1 MRALIMAFLGI
12 SLSSTWALAQ
22 TSTAVSVAPEAKS
35 STGISEVLRD
45 KKYEEDKRITD
56 LELRAYQGSMS
67 RYSLQFRL
75 GYSGPPVNN
84 LSDPHKPN
92 PDNRPGDQRTVLSG
106 SASLRYR
113 INSNTGVNFGTGI
126 AFYEPYQ
133 AVTGKE
139 QDRPQN
145 KNNYGVN
152 DPRVSLDRTYKA
164 FDTQMRTSLSASA
177 TTNEDYLKRG
187 QAAAFGLTQ
196 YFKFTPGSS
205 RIVLGTQIGLDY
217 FAFSREYKAPVNGK
231 GGDGN
236 VSKYYLMFIPSFEY
250 KITDTLN
257 FNTSL
262 GIPYSNLRADNSWW
276 RWNHPMSNW
285 RVGIGWA
292 ITRDIYVNPYVNF
305 YADSPAFNTAS
316 ANIDTSFAIF

>member
-1 MRALIMAFLGI
+1 MRALLIALLG
-12 SLSSTWALAQ
+12 LS
-22 TSTAVSVAPEAKS
+22 VSVAAETTTTVAPEAKS

-84 LSDPHKPN
+84 LSDPKKPN
-92 PDNRPGDQRTVLSG
+92 PDNRPGDTRTVLSG
-106 SASLRYR
+106 NASLRYR
-113 INSNTGVNFGTGI
+113 INSNTGINFGTGV

-152 DPRVSLDRTYKA
+152 DPRISLDRTYKA

-196 YFKFTPGSS
+196 YFKFVPGSS
-205 RIVLGTQIGLDY
+205 RMILGMQVGLDY
-217 FAFSREYKAPVNGK
+217 FAFSREYREGK
-231 GGDGN
+231 GGDGS
-236 VSKYYLMFIPSFEY
+236 VSKYYVMFIPSFEY

-262 GIPYSNLRADNSWW
+262 GHPYSNLRADNSWW

-285 RVGIGWA
+285 RVGMGWA

-305 YADSPAFNTAS
+305 YAESPAFNTAS